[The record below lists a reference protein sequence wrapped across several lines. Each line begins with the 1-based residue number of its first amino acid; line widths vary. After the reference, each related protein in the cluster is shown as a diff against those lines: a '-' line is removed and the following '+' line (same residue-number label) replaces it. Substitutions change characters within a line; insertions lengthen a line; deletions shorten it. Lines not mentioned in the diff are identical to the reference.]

1 MASHGPRYGL
11 TCYMNSGG
19 DRSHASFYVLR
30 WHCSRVLHRWHFSCS
45 SSLALCRQSH
55 NLAILA
61 NWIQDPRQTHIIS
74 SQLSIM
80 TKSVR
85 FAPSPTTSFSY
96 PRVDAADIQNV
107 YYQED
112 DYQRFRFEKW
122 LEHMRQVRTE
132 AARRRMSRERM
143 NKESTPRRDVMH
155 SFGSNCRGGKVQQQ
169 GVAQAA

>member
-1 MASHGPRYGL
+1 
-11 TCYMNSGG
+11 
-19 DRSHASFYVLR
+19 
-30 WHCSRVLHRWHFSCS
+30 
-45 SSLALCRQSH
+45 
-55 NLAILA
+55 
-61 NWIQDPRQTHIIS
+61 
-74 SQLSIM
+74 
-80 TKSVR
+80 
-85 FAPSPTTSFSY
+85 
-96 PRVDAADIQNV
+96 VDAADIQNV